1 MHGLALGL
9 VVGLAWLFL
18 PAPVASAENQV
29 WIGLT
34 IYDNPSGRIPNG
46 TVVLV
51 VHEGSPAYEMG
62 VRPGDVLVEI
72 DGRRVV
78 NSSHFICLIAA
89 HVPGE
94 TIELSAIRAGK
105 RRTALVTLAERPP
118 SFDVTP
124 HDCSGAVSQTV
135 AGQPKMT
142 EWTSQSIR
150 NSLPETQPLKPIAHT
165 DDRKACVLGVRPLL
179 G

>member
-1 MHGLALGL
+1 MNGLALGL

-34 IYDNPSGRIPNG
+34 IYDNPSGKIPNG

-62 VRPGDVLVEI
+62 VRPGDVLIEI

-94 TIELSAIRAGK
+94 TIELSAIRAGT

-118 SFDVTP
+118 GFDVTP

-135 AGQPKMT
+135 TGQPKMT
-142 EWTSQSIR
+142 
-150 NSLPETQPLKPIAHT
+150 NSLPETQALKPIAHT
-165 DDRKACVLGVRPLL
+165 DDRKTCVFSVRPLL
-179 G
+179 TSGNHEA

>member
-1 MHGLALGL
+1 MNGLAFSL
-9 VVGLAWLFL
+9 VVGLVWLFL

-29 WIGLT
+29 WIGVT
-34 IYDNPSGRIPNG
+34 IYDNPSARIPNG

-51 VHEGSPAYEMG
+51 VHEGSPAFDVG

-78 NSSHFICLIAA
+78 NSSHFICLIAT

-94 TIELSAIRAGK
+94 IIELSAIRAGK

-118 SFDVTP
+118 SFDVSP
-124 HDCSGAVSQTV
+124 HDCSSAVSQITTGQLKV
-135 AGQPKMT
+135 AAWPSK
-142 EWTSQSIR
+142 
-150 NSLPETQPLKPIAHT
+150 
-165 DDRKACVLGVRPLL
+165 
-179 G
+179 